1 MYLYCLEPGH
11 YRDAGGRVVDRAALA
26 SLAAAAQGGPPVLV
40 LPQPLC
46 LVEELQLAPPEL
58 RHLSRTLP
66 WRFEEQLI
74 EPVEA
79 LHFAHS
85 PVAEG
90 RVRVTAL
97 RRHWLRAVLDDL
109 ATSGLFPR
117 VALAESE
124 LLPWREHEWTI
135 QLQGGANATSYAVV
149 RHGWHRALVCDQ
161 DNIAAVVQ
169 TLADEA
175 AALPRRILFCSRG
188 KAAEAWRDRLPGVMQ
203 GLVEFATP
211 AETPLPAQC
220 CNVLQGEFA
229 PRLPWARWWR
239 EWRVAAVLLLGVFLT
254 QAGFTA
260 ASAFQLARTNAALQ
274 SAIDATVGDALPG
287 ATIVD
292 PLLQLRRAVVAAGG
306 DEGTGLLPLLT
317 RVAPLVAGN
326 SGLRVQGLEYD
337 QASGELQLLLES
349 NGFAVVENL
358 RSSLLAQGL
367 QAELLGSTSDGNL
380 SRSRLRIRA

>member
-11 YRDAGGRVVDRAALA
+11 YRDASGRVLDRAALA
-26 SLAAAAQGGPPVLV
+26 RLAASQQGSPVLV
-40 LPQPLC
+40 LPQQLC
-46 LVEELQLAPPEL
+46 FVAELPVQPAEL
-58 RHLSRTLP
+58 RHLPRTLP

-85 PVAEG
+85 PVVEG

-97 RRHWLRAVLDDL
+97 RRDWLRAVLDDL
-109 ATSGLFPR
+109 ASSGLLPR
-117 VALAESE
+117 TALAECE
-124 LLPWREHEWTI
+124 LLPWREQEWTI
-135 QLQGGANATSYAVV
+135 QIPGGSNAAKHAVV

-169 TLADEA
+169 ALADEA
-175 AALPRRILFCSRG
+175 AALPRRILICSQG
-188 KAAEAWRDRLPGVMQ
+188 KVAEAWRDRLPGVMQ
-203 GLVEFATP
+203 GLVEFVAP
-211 AETPLPAQC
+211 AEAPLPPLC
-220 CNVLQGEFA
+220 CNVLQGEFS

-239 EWRVAAVLLLGVFLT
+239 EWRLAAVLLLGVFLA

-260 ASAFQLARTNAALQ
+260 ASAFQLARANAALRA
-274 SAIDATVGDALPG
+274 SIDAAVAEALPG

-306 DEGTGLLPLLT
+306 EEGTGLLPLLT

-326 SGLRVQGLEYD
+326 SALRVQGLEYD

-358 RSSLLAQGL
+358 RSSLQAQGL

>member
-11 YRDAGGRVVDRAALA
+11 YCDANGRVLDRGAL
-26 SLAAAAQGGPPVLV
+26 SKLAAGTQGPPVLV
-40 LPQPLC
+40 LPQQLC
-46 LVEELQLAPPEL
+46 LVDELQVQPREL
-58 RHLSRTLP
+58 RHLPRTLP
-66 WRFEEQLI
+66 WRFEEQVI
-74 EPVEA
+74 EPVEL
-79 LHFAHS
+79 LHFAYS
-85 PVAEG
+85 PVVEG

-97 RRHWLRAVLDDL
+97 RRDWLRAVLDDL
-109 ATSGLFPR
+109 AASGLLPR
-117 VALAESE
+117 TALAECE
-124 LLPWREHEWTI
+124 LLPWREHEWSI
-135 QLQGGANATSYAVV
+135 QISAGSNAANHAVV

-161 DNIAAVVQ
+161 DNIAAVLQ
-169 TLADEA
+169 ALADEA

-203 GLVEFATP
+203 GLVEFAAP

-239 EWRVAAVLLLGVFLT
+239 EWRVAAVLLLGVFLA
-254 QAGFTA
+254 QAAFTT
-260 ASAFQLARTNAALQ
+260 ASAWQLARGNAQLR
-274 SAIDATVGDALPG
+274 SVIEATAAEALPG
-287 ATIVD
+287 AVIVD

-317 RVAPLVAGN
+317 RVAPLLAD
-326 SGLRVQGLEYD
+326 SRGLRVQGLEYD

-349 NGFAVVENL
+349 SGFAVVENL
-358 RSSLLAQGL
+358 RSSLQAQGL